1 VNEISTILVVDDDS
15 DSLRLLTDILT
26 AEGYRV
32 RPADSGQLA
41 LASAKASAPELIMLD
56 IRMPGM
62 DGFEVCRRLQADEKT
77 RRVPIIFLS
86 AAGQLQDR
94 VLGLS
99 LGAADFISKP
109 YERPEL
115 LARVRTHMELGRL
128 RANLEQQVAVRT
140 AELRM
145 ANQKLSLELDERLR
159 AEQELRES
167 EARFRSLAD
176 RAPVG
181 IWLTTLDH
189 EVTFYNRRALAFLGR
204 KAAELGGLSWA
215 NFVHPEDMEAVE
227 AKYNAAVG
235 ARRSFRIECRVRRWN
250 GKYRWVLNTGIPR
263 MIDGVCTGY
272 ITTSTDI
279 TDLKRRQEELL
290 LHQKLESLGV
300 LAGGVAHDFNNLL
313 GSILAESDLAMSD
326 LPEDTPGRDSVERI
340 AAIAL
345 RASEI
350 VNLLMTYAG
359 DRDPAIEGVDL
370 SKVTS
375 EVLFLMRPPLSDT
388 AVIDMN
394 LMKDLPLVQANKA
407 QIRQVVMN
415 LLTNAAEALKGRGG
429 KITVSTGLV
438 HIGKAAAAKRKLNLP
453 AGEYCYLSVSDTGCG
468 MSAETQDKV
477 FDPFYSTKF
486 VGRGLG
492 LAAVQGILR
501 SHRGAIS
508 VMSEPDRGSTFEVLL
523 PRSGKR
529 ERNRKQH
536 TAEQESPLVST
547 ASGGSGTYGWH

>member
-1 VNEISTILVVDDDS
+1 MSGISTILVVDDDS

-41 LASAKASAPELIMLD
+41 LASAKAAAPELIMLD

-77 RRVPIIFLS
+77 RRIPIIFLS

-128 RANLEQQVAVRT
+128 RAHLEHQVAAQT
-140 AELRM
+140 AELRL
-145 ANQKLSLELDERLR
+145 ANEQLSLELEERLR

-181 IWLTTLDH
+181 IWLTTLDN

-204 KAAELGGLSWA
+204 KAAERSGLSWA
-215 NFVHPEDMEAVE
+215 EFVHPEDMDAVK
-227 AKYNAAVG
+227 AKYQAAVS

-290 LHQKLESLGV
+290 MHQKLESLGV

-326 LPEDTPGRDSVERI
+326 LPEDTPGRDGVERI
-340 AAIAL
+340 AAIAQ

-359 DRDPAIEGVDL
+359 DRDLAIEGVDL

-375 EVLFLMRPPLSDT
+375 EVLFLMRPPLSET
-388 AVIDMN
+388 AVIELN
-394 LMKDLPLVQANKA
+394 LVKDLPLVQANKA

-453 AGEYCYLSVSDTGCG
+453 VGEYCFLSVSDTGCG
-468 MSAETQDKV
+468 MSPQTKDKV

-508 VMSEPDRGSTFEVLL
+508 VVSEPERGSTFEVLL

-529 ERNRKQH
+529 ERHRR
-536 TAEQESPLVST
+536 ESMPEHDTPLVST
-547 ASGGSGTYGWH
+547 ASGGSGTRGWH

>member
-1 VNEISTILVVDDDS
+1 VSEISTILVVDDDS

-41 LASAKASAPELIMLD
+41 LASAKAAAPELIMLD

-77 RRVPIIFLS
+77 RRIPIIFLS

-128 RANLEQQVAVRT
+128 RAHLEQQVAAQT
-140 AELRM
+140 AELRL
-145 ANQKLSLELDERLR
+145 ANEQLSLELEERQR

-181 IWLTTLDH
+181 IWLTTLDD

-204 KAAELGGLSWA
+204 KVSEKSGLSWA
-215 NFVHPEDMEAVE
+215 DFVHPDDMGAVKT
-227 AKYNAAVG
+227 KYQAAIR
-235 ARRSFRIECRVRRWN
+235 ARRSFRIECRVRRWS

-272 ITTSTDI
+272 ITTSIDI

-326 LPEDTPGRDSVERI
+326 LPEDTPGRDSIERI
-340 AAIAL
+340 AAIAQ

-359 DRDPAIEGVDL
+359 DRDLAIEDVDL

-388 AVIDMN
+388 AAIDMN
-394 LMKDLPLVQANKA
+394 LMSDLPMVQANKA

-438 HIGKAAAAKRKLNLP
+438 HIGKAAAAKRKLHLP
-453 AGEYCYLSVSDTGCG
+453 VGEYCYLSVSDTGCG
-468 MSAETQDKV
+468 MSPQTKDKV

-486 VGRGLG
+486 MGRGLG

-508 VMSEPDRGSTFEVLL
+508 VVSEPDRGSTFEVLL

-529 ERNRKQH
+529 ERHRNEA
-536 TAEQESPLVST
+536 AEHESPLVST
-547 ASGGSGTYGWH
+547 ASGGSGTHGWH